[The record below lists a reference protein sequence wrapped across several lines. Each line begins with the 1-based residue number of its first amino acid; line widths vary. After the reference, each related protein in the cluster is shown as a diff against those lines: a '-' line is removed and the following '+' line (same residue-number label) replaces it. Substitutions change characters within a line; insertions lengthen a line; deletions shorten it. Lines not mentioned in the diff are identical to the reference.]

1 MMKRLYLITFFAAM
15 LFQVHAQNNSMR
27 QIYDQAE
34 SEYQIG
40 RLDQAIDLLQTHIN
54 SFQGN
59 LKQNAYRLMSLCY
72 LAQDSLSQSENYAML
87 LLKENPYYTSVQDP
101 IRFEDIIK
109 RLKSGTKATIIT
121 ASNQAESL
129 DEAPV
134 PVTLITEDMINLSGA
149 RNLKELLLTFVPGM
163 INVECNEELNIAM
176 RGIYSSGQ
184 EKILIMLN
192 GHRLNSYCT
201 NVARPDYSI
210 SLDKVK
216 QIEVLRGP
224 ASSLYGGVALT
235 SVINIITKNG
245 AEIDGLQVKA
255 GLGTHGV
262 QKASILFGKRFMDID
277 LTLWGEIYKSDGEKF
292 YISKED
298 VKGTSPV
305 GGDIIIG
312 GFKDRPTYNYGLDL
326 NWKGIHLLYNSAFTK
341 IIAPYSLSYFF
352 SPYSYDK
359 YLLVD
364 GNRPGYAYTTN
375 NLELSYLLN
384 IRKLNLKA
392 GFTYDNESHNMF
404 QVVADDTP
412 PEWNYTLTP
421 NGAPEVAILMKEG
434 GFQCLRFKEENFGI
448 YLRAEYPYK
457 FLKEHKGNIT
467 AGIHYNI
474 FNLNDAS
481 NFEGINYNNIIVNYD
496 DSKNLITGKE
506 YSADGYIQ
514 LKHSFKD
521 FVLNAGIRYDYKKR
535 KNNESFHEFSPRIA
549 LIYLKPKWN
558 VKLSYSESF
567 VDAPYFYRYN
577 TLDTYYGGEDMLSEY
592 LHSLQASVTRHNL
605 LQGLDFEINW
615 FYNVATNLVYPQGI
629 NYWNSGT
636 MKNIGLE
643 LTSTYKRKKI
653 YINGNITWQHLLS
666 AEDYK
671 TSGNRIYNIPEWSA
685 NLNANYEIIRNLRVN
700 AGINFYS
707 NQISTYEKPDENW
720 APIITETDIPSRL
733 VANIGANYKI
743 KMFEISGHIYNLF
756 NHGYEQGGTSI
767 GPIRQQGRW
776 AMINLT
782 IKI

>member
-1 MMKRLYLITFFAAM
+1 MAAM
-15 LFQVHAQNNSMR
+15 LLQVHAQNNSMR
-27 QIYDQAE
+27 QVYDQAE
-34 SEYQIG
+34 SEYNTG
-40 RLDQAIDLLQTHIN
+40 RLDQAIDLLQSNIN
-54 SFQGN
+54 NFQDN
-59 LKQNAYRLMSLCY
+59 LRQNAYRLISLCY
-72 LAQDSLSQSENYAML
+72 LAQDSISLSENYAML
-87 LLKENPYYTSVQDP
+87 LLRENPYYTSVQDP
-101 IRFEDIIK
+101 VRFEDIIN
-109 RLKSGTKATIIT
+109 RLKSGTRATITT

-134 PVTLITEDMINLSGA
+134 PVTLITEDMIKMSGA
-149 RNLKELLLTFVPGM
+149 RNLKELLLAFVPGM

-245 AEIDGLQVKA
+245 AEIDGLQVKG
-255 GLGTHGV
+255 GLGTYGV
-262 QKASILFGKRFMDID
+262 QKASILFGKRFMDVD
-277 LTLWGEIYKSDGEKF
+277 LTIWGEIYKSDGEKY
-292 YISKED
+292 YIPKEE

-305 GGDIIIG
+305 GGNIILG
-312 GFKDRPTYNYGLDL
+312 GFNDRPTHNVGLDL
-326 NWKGIHLLYNSAFTK
+326 HWKGVHLLYNTAFTK

-359 YLLVD
+359 YLVYD
-364 GNRPGYAYTTN
+364 GNKPGYAYMSN
-375 NLELSYLLN
+375 NIELSYSFN

-392 GFTYDNESHNMF
+392 GIAYDNETHNMF
-404 QVVADDTP
+404 QAVADDTP
-412 PEWNYTLTP
+412 EDWEYTLTP
-421 NGAPEVAILMKEG
+421 NGAPDVAILMKEG
-434 GFQCLRFKEENFGI
+434 GFQCLRFKEENFGLF
-448 YLRAEYPYK
+448 LRTDYSYK
-457 FLKEHKGNIT
+457 FSNDHKGNIT
-467 AGIHYNI
+467 AGVHYNY
-474 FNLNDAS
+474 FSLKDAA
-481 NFEGINYNNIIVNYD
+481 NFEGLDFDKIIVNYD
-496 DSKNLITGKE
+496 DSKNLIKGTE
-506 YSADGYIQ
+506 QSADGYIQ
-514 LKHSFKD
+514 LKHSYKD
-521 FVLNAGIRYDYKKR
+521 LVLNAGIRYDYKRR

-558 VKLSYSESF
+558 VKLSYSEAF

-592 LHSLQASVTRHNL
+592 LHSFQASVTKHHL
-605 LQGLDFEINW
+605 IKGLDVEING
-615 FYNVATNLVYPQGI
+615 FYNVATNLVYRQGI
-629 NYWNSGT
+629 NYMNSGT

-643 LTSTYKRKKI
+643 LTSIYKRNKL
-653 YINGNITWQHLLS
+653 YINGNVTWQHLVS

-685 NLNANYEIIRNLRVN
+685 NLNAYYEVIKNLRVN
-700 AGINFYS
+700 AGFNYYS
-707 NQISTYEKPDENW
+707 GQISTFERPDEMW
-720 APIITETDIPSRL
+720 APIISETDIPSRM
-733 VANIGANYKI
+733 VANLGATYKI

-782 IKI
+782 LNI